1 MRCWVD
7 WRSGSSSTSYE
18 DDYENQ
24 QRGKA
29 TMTDTQSWITAISVA
44 VIAAIQLV
52 QFLLT
57 RR

>member
-1 MRCWVD
+1 MD
-7 WRSGSSSTSYE
+7 WHSGSSSTSYE

>member
-1 MRCWVD
+1 
-7 WRSGSSSTSYE
+7 
-18 DDYENQ
+18 
-24 QRGKA
+24 
-29 TMTDTQSWITAISVA
+29 MTDTQSWITAISVA